1 MLGVHEALS
10 RAGAVIIE
18 GSTGQGAIA
27 APCAEPPEPI
37 HPNKSGSGSDYW
49 HSSLVGLQ
57 VTRG

>member
-1 MLGVHEALS
+1 MLGLHEALS
-10 RAGAVIIE
+10 RACVIIVE
-18 GSTGQGAIA
+18 GSTVKGAIA

-37 HPNKSGSGSDYW
+37 RPYKSGGGSDYW